1 MYRVVLKPFAA
12 MAIASCIISPTH
24 AVEVYLFKGAG
35 DFSFVNDNLHFSRG
49 LNKIADTL
57 NAEGIHAE
65 VRRFGAV
72 EDALA
77 TIRRRKPESVA
88 FIGHSMGALASLAIA
103 RNLKG
108 EGIRIAY
115 MGLIDIPGPVGVAG
129 DNVEKVE
136 NYFSINPVYGKLTN
150 VNTHRDAKNV
160 HVFGYIHNRMDDSP
174 KVQEGMLTAIRE
186 IQATENQLEQEAKPE
201 VVYAGLPK
209 PAYQPNLIQA
219 QTDGGTSHGTG
230 TIGLGTAQEDIPEYV
245 QPDPKVYNA
254 ETIQPYTL
262 PTAEVGAATQP
273 VTDSR
278 DPLLTDA
285 NQTTKIEQSSKVDP
299 VTTASVRRPR
309 LVDKG
314 RAILHRAGNF
324 VRRLNRNRNSRA
336 DAFAPQPDR

>member
-1 MYRVVLKPFAA
+1 MCRVVLKHVAA
-12 MAIASCIISPTH
+12 MAIASCLISPVH

-35 DFSFVNDNLHFSRG
+35 DFSFVNDNMHFSRG

-88 FIGHSMGALASLAIA
+88 FIGHSMGALASLAMA

-136 NYFSINPVYGKLTN
+136 NYYSINPVYGKLTN
-150 VNTHRDAKNV
+150 VNTHPDAKNI

-174 KVQEGMLTAIRE
+174 KVQEGMLAAIRQ
-186 IQATENQLEQEAKPE
+186 IHASENQLEPE
-201 VVYAGLPK
+201 TQPDVLYVGNPQTVD
-209 PAYQPNLIQA
+209 QPNVIQA
-219 QTDGGTSHGTG
+219 DTGVAVQPATGVVGQTPAQQ
-230 TIGLGTAQEDIPEYV
+230 TIPAYV

-254 ETIQPYTL
+254 DEIQPYTL
-262 PTAEVGAATQP
+262 PSVEVGAGTQP
-273 VTDSR
+273 VTDSG
-278 DPLLTDA
+278 DPLLPGNSQA
-285 NQTTKIEQSSKVDP
+285 AEIEPPRKVDP
-299 VTTASVRRPR
+299 VTTASVKRPR
-309 LVDKG
+309 IIERG
-314 RAILHRAGNF
+314 RAILHRAGDF
-324 VRRLNRNRNSRA
+324 VRRLNGNRNRRA
-336 DAFAPQPDR
+336 NAFAPQSDR